1 MQRACGTL
9 TDGLSDFLG
18 IKCSGVAQLLAWLAK
33 LGLYM
38 SCARSAHYRVT
49 ALFALKGKVAGQP
62 HVSKHP
68 KYCKL
73 FEYCA
78 IHSMQRH
85 HNPPAAPERSVPTRA
100 VSCPHAS
107 KPGDHMRDIMCGLVR
122 CDWHAQAQ
130 KARTAAVAAVALQ
143 W

>member
-78 IHSMQRH
+78 TIPCKGTTILQQHQNDLFRH
-85 HNPPAAPERSVPTRA
+85 E
-100 VSCPHAS
+100 
-107 KPGDHMRDIMCGLVR
+107 L
-122 CDWHAQAQ
+122 
-130 KARTAAVAAVALQ
+130 
-143 W
+143 